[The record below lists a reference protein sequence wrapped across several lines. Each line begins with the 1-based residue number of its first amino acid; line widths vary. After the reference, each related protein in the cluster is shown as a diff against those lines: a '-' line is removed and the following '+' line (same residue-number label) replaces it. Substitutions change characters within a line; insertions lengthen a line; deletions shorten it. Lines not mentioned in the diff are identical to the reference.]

1 MKKQSILREMQLL
14 NERQKQLKDK
24 LDETEFFSD
33 KVKIIDEM
41 LSINKR
47 LYKLDTLNK
56 KSLLQTIKDKI
67 KNLFEI

>member
-1 MKKQSILREMQLL
+1 MKDK
-14 NERQKQLKDK
+14 KQLKDK